1 VFLLSAVAAV
11 LALQLL
17 YVLNSAAGAPK
28 DLAQRKVHAADSRE
42 LVAAGN
48 MVKAVSRPVHA
59 KPAPLAFT
67 GPGAIAPTITIS
79 LMLMLD
85 GALVIWLAKRP
96 QGHRA

>member
-11 LALQLL
+11 LALQFL
-17 YVLNSAAGAPK
+17 YVLNAASGAPK

-48 MVKAVSRPVHA
+48 MVKSAPKTTHA
-59 KPAPLAFT
+59 KPALLART
-67 GPGAIAPTITIS
+67 GDSVVPTITIA

-85 GALVIWLAKRP
+85 GALVVWLAKRP
-96 QGHRA
+96 QTFRA

>member
-1 VFLLSAVAAV
+1 V
-11 LALQLL
+11 LALQFL
-17 YVLNSAAGAPK
+17 YVLNAASGAPK
-28 DLAQRKVHAADSRE
+28 DLAQRKIHSADSRE

-48 MVKAVSRPVHA
+48 MVKATTKTVHA
-59 KPAPLAFT
+59 RPAKLART
-67 GPGAIAPTITIS
+67 GPEVGPTITIA